1 MDMTT
6 KQDPDSDPERIRA
19 CLDRVLASRAFQAS
33 PKLQHF
39 LRFVVA
45 AKLADQDARI
55 NAYTIGVEVFGRPD
69 DFDPDADAIVRVN
82 ASRLRGLLADYYAGP
97 GREDP
102 IRFGLPK
109 GRYLPVFA
117 DARGERP
124 SAHGGFRPILLA
136 VERLALIGGPP
147 EQDYLAAGLTD
158 ELVTH
163 LSGYGDGMVVVRA
176 PTHGVSGAAV
186 ASWYGIAYRLRGGLR
201 RDADQVRI
209 VFTLVEAGTDCVAWS
224 ESFDFRFS
232 SQGLFEAQEQVA
244 RHVASRILDP
254 HGALYRSLKRQP
266 AALLGT
272 CLAVFHYRD
281 YEEHFSPQTHLVA
294 RTALEAAVREEPGY
308 AEAWAVLANVYLGEA
323 LFGFNQRLSVSALTA
338 KCLDVAH
345 RAVALDPH
353 SVMAHYILAMVLF
366 YARDRD
372 GFLTAAQ
379 QALQMAPYHPDN
391 LAVIG
396 MHLALAGQW
405 QRGLKLVQEAMGLN
419 PFHPSWYHLALSLHH
434 LHFGR
439 YHEALA
445 AIGRFARLDFFPFQ
459 INLAVIHGYLGN
471 QTDAGHA
478 LQHMFALWPEARQR
492 MPEILNFWFP
502 CEDMATIFAGGLSKA
517 GFPMGGCSDET
528 DAEPGLRVGVRS
540 INPALP

>member
-124 SAHGGFRPILLA
+124 SAYGGFRPILLA

-176 PTHGVSGAAV
+176 PTDGVAREAV
-186 ASWYGIAYRLRGGLR
+186 ASWSGIAFQLRGSLR

-209 VFTLVEAGTDCVAWS
+209 GFTLVEAGTDCVAWS
-224 ESFDFRFS
+224 ETFDFRFS

-294 RTALEAAVREEPGY
+294 RTALEAAVRG
-308 AEAWAVLANVYLGEA
+308 
-323 LFGFNQRLSVSALTA
+323 
-338 KCLDVAH
+338 
-345 RAVALDPH
+345 
-353 SVMAHYILAMVLF
+353 
-366 YARDRD
+366 
-372 GFLTAAQ
+372 
-379 QALQMAPYHPDN
+379 
-391 LAVIG
+391 
-396 MHLALAGQW
+396 
-405 QRGLKLVQEAMGLN
+405 
-419 PFHPSWYHLALSLHH
+419 
-434 LHFGR
+434 
-439 YHEALA
+439 
-445 AIGRFARLDFFPFQ
+445 
-459 INLAVIHGYLGN
+459 
-471 QTDAGHA
+471 
-478 LQHMFALWPEARQR
+478 ARQR
-492 MPEILNFWFP
+492 LPGRGPVRLQPTAVRIRPDGQVPGRGTPGGRARSAQRHGPLHPGDGPILCQRPRWLSHRRAAGLADGALSSRQP
-502 CEDMATIFAGGLSKA
+502 RGYRDAPGPGRSMAAG
-517 GFPMGGCSDET
+517 P
-528 DAEPGLRVGVRS
+528 
-540 INPALP
+540 